1 MLAAYY
7 SIGANAEK
15 LFEGLEIERN
25 PTFKQHLNK
34 HPVIYFDLPG
44 LKDGWNELDG
54 RKPTLVKYIKRVL
67 LDELSEEYPEIKI
80 APRQPLRNAMI
91 AVSSHLK

>member
-1 MLAAYY
+1 M
-7 SIGANAEK
+7 
-15 LFEGLEIERN
+15 
-25 PTFKQHLNK
+25 
-34 HPVIYFDLPG
+34 
-44 LKDGWNELDG
+44 NELDG